1 MIKNILTILLFVLK
15 IFITIKVVVLLY
27 TSYQNSFKLT
37 DELIWWVLL
46 LVFDIWVMN
55 NFSQPARENNE

>member
-55 NFSQPARENNE
+55 NFSQPVRENNE